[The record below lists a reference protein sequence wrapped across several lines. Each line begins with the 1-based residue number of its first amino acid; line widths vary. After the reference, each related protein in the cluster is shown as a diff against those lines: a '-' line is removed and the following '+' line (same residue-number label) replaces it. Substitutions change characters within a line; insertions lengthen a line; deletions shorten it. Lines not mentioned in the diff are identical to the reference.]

1 MLFTLKGKID
11 SVIRRTA
18 KRILDADAKDIVR
31 CRQRLALEETARF
44 VESNMLNVPHFPDK
58 FSLLDAA
65 IGAVSTEGLFCEF
78 GVYNGESI
86 NFIASRIKAKAIY
99 GFDSFEGLPEDWLPE
114 FRKGR
119 FKVNTLPEVRENVT
133 LIKGWFDESLPKF
146 AEQHEGQCSFIHIDC
161 DLYSSTKTIFRYL
174 KNRISSGTVI
184 VFDEF
189 FNFPGWKNWEYKA
202 FAEFVA
208 DGDAKFEFLGY
219 CRYGEQVAVRITSVG
234 SS

>member
-1 MLFTLKGKID
+1 MLLTIKRKID
-11 SVIRRTA
+11 SVIRKTA

-31 CRQRLALEETARF
+31 GRQRLALEETAKF
-44 VESNMLNVPHFPDK
+44 IELNMQDVPHFTDK
-58 FSLLDAA
+58 FSLLEKA
-65 IGAVSTEGLFCEF
+65 ISAVSNEGLFCEF
-78 GVYNGESI
+78 GVYNGQSI
-86 NFIASRIKAKAIY
+86 NFIASKIDTVIY

-119 FKVNTLPEVRENVT
+119 FKVNNLPAVRENVA
-133 LIKGWFDESLPKF
+133 LIKGWFDEVLPEF
-146 AEQHEGQCSFIHIDC
+146 AEQHAGQCSFIHIDC
-161 DLYSSTKTIFRYL
+161 DLYSATKTIFHHLR
-174 KNRISSGTVI
+174 NRISTGTVI

-219 CRYGEQVAVRITSVG
+219 CRNGEQVAVKITSVG
-234 SS
+234 AI